1 MPINKTIED
10 LIASLNAKQLEAVKK
25 TEGPVLVIAGPG
37 TGKTQVLAI
46 RIANILSTTDSLP
59 ENILCLTYTDAGT
72 IAMRKRLFEFIG
84 SDAYRLEIFTFHAFC
99 NMVIQENLDYFGLRG
114 IDAISELEQIQ
125 LVHDIIDVF
134 GKEHPL
140 KRYTGDVYY
149 ETGKLLNLFQNM
161 KRENWSTEHIS
172 KKCDEYITDIETRD
186 EYLYKKDS
194 KYGKKGDKKPSYYE
208 EVKRMNQLKAAADT
222 FNQYQE
228 KLKNSNR
235 YDFADMITWVID
247 AFAKMPELLRNYQ
260 ERYLYLLVDEFQ
272 DTSGAQNQLLNDL
285 LDYWDEP
292 NVFAVGDDDQS
303 IYRFQGANVENIQ
316 QFKKR
321 YKGIQVIS
329 LEENYRSSQHIL
341 DVANALIQ
349 KNDIRINPNKK
360 LIAKNEKYASLDE
373 KPLLKAYHNTF
384 HEIVGIT
391 SEIEVLQKEG
401 VKLNEIAV
409 LYRKHAQA
417 ELIIKYLQAKNIA
430 VNTKRRVDILQEP
443 LVKKIINILKYVQ
456 AENKKA
462 HSGEPYLFELLH
474 YDFLNIEPIDIAK
487 ISVKIASKNFNE
499 RTTSWREELKDFHAQ
514 KADLFSDIKPSRQ
527 IEKASVFLES
537 WIKDCANL
545 TIQQLIEKIIS
556 ESGILFNALTADDKN
571 WNMQLLNTFFDFVKA
586 ECSRNSKTKL
596 TDIIETLALM
606 ETEGVSLPAER
617 LIYSDDGVNFIT
629 THSSKGL
636 EFEYVFVMGCTSR
649 AWEKSS
655 NNFDFK
661 LPDTLFDIHSKN
673 DIEEVRRLF
682 YVAMTRAKRQLQIS
696 YAERDENE
704 KEIEKSCF
712 VAELESNGN
721 LEVKKCIADSDSLI
735 AFEKLVLAPLPISQ
749 NKDLFN
755 NTFVDEL
762 LQKYTLSVT
771 HLNKYLHC
779 PTAFYFE
786 NFIKVPS
793 PKSASATFG
802 SAVHFA
808 LERLFKNMNASEN
821 KQFAE
826 VEEVVKDFKWFIR
839 RNEDSFTEMEFKRRL
854 EYGEKIIPAYYNR
867 YIHEW
872 NKITSIER
880 QMRNVVVDGV
890 PLNGKLDKLEF
901 DGNFVNVVD
910 YKTGKYEN
918 AKKKF
923 KRPNKESVEKAI
935 TANKEPS
942 FEDQHGGDYWRQ
954 AVFYKILLDYDKTK
968 NWECRSSEFDFI
980 EPEKDSGEFF
990 KEKVSIVPS
999 DMEVVRQQIT
1009 DSYAKISRKEF
1020 AKGCGKEDCKWC
1032 NFTQEYYK

>member
-1 MPINKTIED
+1 
-10 LIASLNAKQLEAVKK
+10 
-25 TEGPVLVIAGPG
+25 
-37 TGKTQVLAI
+37 
-46 RIANILSTTDSLP
+46 
-59 ENILCLTYTDAGT
+59 
-72 IAMRKRLFEFIG
+72 
-84 SDAYRLEIFTFHAFC
+84 
-99 NMVIQENLDYFGLRG
+99 
-114 IDAISELEQIQ
+114 
-125 LVHDIIDVF
+125 
-134 GKEHPL
+134 
-140 KRYTGDVYY
+140 
-149 ETGKLLNLFQNM
+149 
-161 KRENWSTEHIS
+161 
-172 KKCDEYITDIETRD
+172 
-186 EYLYKKDS
+186 
-194 KYGKKGDKKPSYYE
+194 
-208 EVKRMNQLKAAADT
+208 
-222 FNQYQE
+222 
-228 KLKNSNR
+228 
-235 YDFADMITWVID
+235 
-247 AFAKMPELLRNYQ
+247 
-260 ERYLYLLVDEFQ
+260 
-272 DTSGAQNQLLNDL
+272 
-285 LDYWDEP
+285 
-292 NVFAVGDDDQS
+292 
-303 IYRFQGANVENIQ
+303 
-316 QFKKR
+316 
-321 YKGIQVIS
+321 
-329 LEENYRSSQHIL
+329 
-341 DVANALIQ
+341 
-349 KNDIRINPNKK
+349 
-360 LIAKNEKYASLDE
+360 
-373 KPLLKAYHNTF
+373 
-384 HEIVGIT
+384 
-391 SEIEVLQKEG
+391 
-401 VKLNEIAV
+401 
-409 LYRKHAQA
+409 
-417 ELIIKYLQAKNIA
+417 
-430 VNTKRRVDILQEP
+430 
-443 LVKKIINILKYVQ
+443 
-456 AENKKA
+456 
-462 HSGEPYLFELLH
+462 LH

-499 RTTSWREELKDFHAQ
+499 RATSWREELKDFHTP
-514 KADLFSDIKPSRQ
+514 KFDLFSDTKPSKK
-527 IEKASVFLES
+527 IEKASALLES
-537 WIKDCANL
+537 WIKDCANQ

-586 ECSRNSKTKL
+586 ECSRNSKANIA
-596 TDIIETLALM
+596 DIIETLDLM
-606 ETEGVSLPAER
+606 EAEGVALPAER

-661 LPDTLFDIHSKN
+661 LPDTLFDIHTKN

-696 YAERDENE
+696 FAERDENE

-721 LEVKKCIADSDSLI
+721 LEVQKCIADADSLI
-735 AFEKLVLAPLPISQ
+735 EFEKHVLAPLPTSQ

-771 HLNKYLHC
+771 HLNKYLYC

-786 NFIKVPS
+786 NFIKVPA

-808 LERLFKNMNASEN
+808 LERLFKNMNASES

-923 KRPNKESVEKAI
+923 KRPDKEAVEKAL
-935 TANKEPS
+935 TANKEPN
-942 FEDQHGGDYWRQ
+942 FEDLHGGDYWRQ
-954 AVFYKILLDYDKTK
+954 AVFYKILLDFDKTK

-980 EPEKDSGEFF
+980 EPDKDSGEFF
-990 KEKVSIVPS
+990 KEKVAIAPT

-1009 DSYAKISRKEF
+1009 ESYAKISKKEF
-1020 AKGCGKEDCKWC
+1020 AQGCGKEDCKWC

>member
-1 MPINKTIED
+1 
-10 LIASLNAKQLEAVKK
+10 
-25 TEGPVLVIAGPG
+25 
-37 TGKTQVLAI
+37 
-46 RIANILSTTDSLP
+46 
-59 ENILCLTYTDAGT
+59 
-72 IAMRKRLFEFIG
+72 
-84 SDAYRLEIFTFHAFC
+84 
-99 NMVIQENLDYFGLRG
+99 
-114 IDAISELEQIQ
+114 
-125 LVHDIIDVF
+125 
-134 GKEHPL
+134 
-140 KRYTGDVYY
+140 
-149 ETGKLLNLFQNM
+149 
-161 KRENWSTEHIS
+161 
-172 KKCDEYITDIETRD
+172 
-186 EYLYKKDS
+186 
-194 KYGKKGDKKPSYYE
+194 
-208 EVKRMNQLKAAADT
+208 
-222 FNQYQE
+222 
-228 KLKNSNR
+228 
-235 YDFADMITWVID
+235 
-247 AFAKMPELLRNYQ
+247 
-260 ERYLYLLVDEFQ
+260 
-272 DTSGAQNQLLNDL
+272 
-285 LDYWDEP
+285 
-292 NVFAVGDDDQS
+292 
-303 IYRFQGANVENIQ
+303 
-316 QFKKR
+316 
-321 YKGIQVIS
+321 
-329 LEENYRSSQHIL
+329 
-341 DVANALIQ
+341 
-349 KNDIRINPNKK
+349 
-360 LIAKNEKYASLDE
+360 
-373 KPLLKAYHNTF
+373 
-384 HEIVGIT
+384 
-391 SEIEVLQKEG
+391 
-401 VKLNEIAV
+401 
-409 LYRKHAQA
+409 
-417 ELIIKYLQAKNIA
+417 
-430 VNTKRRVDILQEP
+430 
-443 LVKKIINILKYVQ
+443 
-456 AENKKA
+456 
-462 HSGEPYLFELLH
+462 
-474 YDFLNIEPIDIAK
+474 
-487 ISVKIASKNFNE
+487 
-499 RTTSWREELKDFHAQ
+499 
-514 KADLFSDIKPSRQ
+514 
-527 IEKASVFLES
+527 
-537 WIKDCANL
+537 
-545 TIQQLIEKIIS
+545 LIEKIIS

-586 ECSRNSKTKL
+586 ECSRNSKTQL
-596 TDIIETLALM
+596 GNIIQTLDLM

-712 VAELESNGN
+712 VAELESHGN
-721 LEVKKCIADSDSLI
+721 LEIQKCIADADSLI
-735 AFEKLVLAPLPISQ
+735 EFEKHVLAPLPASQ

-771 HLNKYLHC
+771 HLNKYLYC

-802 SAVHFA
+802 SAVHYA
-808 LERLFKNMNASEN
+808 LERLFKNMNASET
-821 KQFAE
+821 KQFAD

-839 RNEDSFTEMEFKRRL
+839 RNEDSFTEMEYKRRL

-923 KRPNKESVEKAI
+923 KRPDQDAVEKAI
-935 TANKEPS
+935 NANKEPN
-942 FEDQHGGDYWRQ
+942 FEDQYGGDYWRQ

-968 NWECRSSEFDFI
+968 SWECRSSEFDFI
-980 EPEKDSGEFF
+980 EPNKDSGEFF
-990 KEKVSIVPS
+990 KEKVAIVPS

-1009 DSYAKISRKEF
+1009 ESYAKISQKEF
-1020 AKGCGKEDCKWC
+1020 AHGCGKEDCKWC